1 MDSVVLR
8 SEVLETDDQGFN
20 PRIPLNISVNLG
32 ITKPLWASFLLCKSG
47 QLTNNP

>member
-8 SEVLETDDQGFN
+8 SEVLETDYEGFN

>member
-8 SEVLETDDQGFN
+8 SEVLETDYEGFN
-20 PRIPLNISVNLG
+20 PSTPLNISVNLG
-32 ITKPLWASFLLCKSG
+32 IAKPLWASFLICKSG